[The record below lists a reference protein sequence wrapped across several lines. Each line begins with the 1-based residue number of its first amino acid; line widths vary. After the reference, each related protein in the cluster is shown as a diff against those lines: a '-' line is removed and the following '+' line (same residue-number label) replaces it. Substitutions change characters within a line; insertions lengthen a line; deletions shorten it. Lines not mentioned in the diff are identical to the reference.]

1 LEQCRE
7 LRCFSNSKS
16 STTLRG
22 LVNVVLKIGEL
33 LKTHFP
39 YEAGTDKNELPDD
52 IVFGR

>member
-1 LEQCRE
+1 MLLEFKKHHYAE
-7 LRCFSNSKS
+7 
-16 STTLRG
+16 G
-22 LVNVVLKIGEL
+22 LVNVILKIGEL